1 MMALGY
7 SAKARIRMVRDK
19 SRQIRLRPGVATAF
33 ILLVVPLIGI
43 LVGYVYRTS
52 AELALAQASKDM
64 VRITG
69 DIVDD
74 VESLLNPVARVVES
88 IAVQARLNQGQLRR
102 MDGLRYFLDQVENL
116 PQLESLYFGID
127 RDASFYQALRL
138 TNVNVIGPLGN
149 APPSEA
155 RYILRLL
162 DDTSSEHADSYIYLA
177 KWGDIVRVER
187 GAGKFD
193 PRPRPWYKGAFAS
206 SGTVISDVYPFA
218 STGTVGMTISRR
230 VESDDGVA
238 IGAVGANISLNRV
251 SAFLD
256 QRKIGEKGRVFIIDG
271 EGRLIAHPIPS
282 MGIKIKDGAAEL
294 VKATESAD
302 PIVADAVRHY
312 EQGAGEFFSAPLG
325 EEGNVYRVSF
335 APFPDRFGKKW
346 SIGVIVLEDEFIG
359 PLRRLSLRFV
369 GVGGVIIFISIL
381 AILWLSHRLTRP
393 LSIIVDEAE
402 RIREFNLDGEMQ
414 LTSRITEVNELAAA
428 VAAMKHSLRSFGA
441 YVPKALVRNI
451 LLAKGS
457 AQIGGERQFLSV
469 MFTDIKNFT
478 HSTENLP
485 PEELAKDLSVY
496 FREMS
501 AAIHD
506 NKGVIDK
513 FIGDAIMAIWNAPVA
528 DSDHVANACRAMLA
542 CRTVSNRIDQ
552 SNKANGKIPIFTR
565 LGLHCGPMMAGN
577 VGSDDRMQFTVLGG
591 AVNLA
596 SRLEGMNK
604 YYGTQLLVSDAVQAE
619 VHSRFLFRW
628 VDRVTPSGVSIPIDL
643 YELCGELEPGSPD
656 AASPADHARC
666 QAWIPCVERYL
677 AHDWTGLA
685 ARLAE
690 FQAAYPGDGPAKLL
704 EGRCAE
710 YLRHPPPQDWD
721 CTQHY
726 DKK

>member
-1 MMALGY
+1 MLRNG
-7 SAKARIRMVRDK
+7 

-52 AELALAQASKDM
+52 ADLALAQASRDM
-64 VRITG
+64 VRITD

-138 TNVNVIGPLGN
+138 TNVKAIGPAGR
-149 APPSEA
+149 APPPEA
-155 RYILRLL
+155 RYVVRLL

-177 KWGDIVRVER
+177 KWGDLVRVER
-187 GAGKFD
+187 GPGKFD
-193 PRPRPWYKGAFAS
+193 PRPRPWYTGAFSAT
-206 SGTVISDVYPFA
+206 GTVISDVYPFA

-230 VESDDGVA
+230 VESDDGVV
-238 IGAVGANISLNRV
+238 IGAVGANISLARV

-256 QRKIGEKGRVFIIDG
+256 QRKIGDRGRVFIIDS
-271 EGRLIAHPIPS
+271 ESRLIAHPVPS
-282 MGIKIKDGAAEL
+282 MGIKVKGDSAEL
-294 VKATESAD
+294 LKATDVAD

-312 EQGAGEFFSAPLG
+312 EQGEGNFFSAPLG
-325 EEGNVYRVSF
+325 EEGSIYRVSF

-346 SIGVIVLEDEFIG
+346 TIGVIVLEDEFIG

-402 RIREFNLDGEMQ
+402 RIREFNLDGDMQ
-414 LTSRITEVNELAAA
+414 LSSRITEVNELATA

-451 LLAKGS
+451 LAAQGS
-457 AQIGGERQFLSV
+457 AKIGGERQFLSV

-478 HSTENLP
+478 NSTESLP
-485 PEELAKDLSVY
+485 PEDLANDLSVY
-496 FREMS
+496 FKEMS
-501 AAIHD
+501 AAIHN

-528 DSDHVANACRAMLA
+528 DPDHVANACRAMLA
-542 CRTVSNRIDQ
+542 CRSVSNRIDAT
-552 SNKANGKIPIFTR
+552 NRANGKMPIFTR
-565 LGLHCGPMMAGN
+565 LGLHCGQMMAGN

-604 YYGTQLLVSDAVQAE
+604 YYGTQLLVSDAVHAE
-619 VHSRFLFRW
+619 VQSRFLFRW

-643 YELCGELEPGSPD
+643 FELCGELDSDSPH
-656 AASPADHARC
+656 AASQADHTRC
-666 QAWIPCVERYL
+666 QTWSPCVERYL
-677 AHDWTGLA
+677 AHDWRGLA
-685 ARLAE
+685 AQLAE
-690 FQAAYPGDGPAKLL
+690 FKACYPDDGPAKVL

-710 YLRHPPPQDWD
+710 YLLHPPPQDWD
-721 CTQHY
+721 STQHY
-726 DKK
+726 EKK